1 MFTNKRG
8 ILAYVVIFVVIISLI
23 TLAMALVVYNN
34 LFGDT
39 SKIDYKICQQSVFY
53 RNTFNIGP
61 VEAGKNTIPLECKTE
76 KICLENSDKSCEEE
90 FGKANTDNKITLIK
104 LSNDGEKAKEET
116 FKTLSNAMYNCNKM
130 LGEGQLNFL
139 PTKEFKYNYCII
151 CSRIVFDDKAKAL
164 FPEGIALLDLY
175 NYMSINKPEGEEET
189 YLQSIYK
196 TKSPKE
202 IIDPLMNTDFSNVKN
217 EKNEVKSINVN
228 SNDWMIDVNKAQI
241 VIASMETNKGT
252 AATKLIAGGA
262 AAAVL
267 AGTGLVVAPFTGG
280 ISLVWVGVTL
290 VVGGSGAI
298 TTGTL
303 TYVAAYPETGLVYYG
318 PRIIPN
324 EINEISGLKCQSFE
338 NLP

>member
-1 MFTNKRG
+1 
-8 ILAYVVIFVVIISLI
+8 
-23 TLAMALVVYNN
+23 
-34 LFGDT
+34 
-39 SKIDYKICQQSVFY
+39 
-53 RNTFNIGP
+53 
-61 VEAGKNTIPLECKTE
+61 
-76 KICLENSDKSCEEE
+76 
-90 FGKANTDNKITLIK
+90 
-104 LSNDGEKAKEET
+104 
-116 FKTLSNAMYNCNKM
+116 
-130 LGEGQLNFL
+130 
-139 PTKEFKYNYCII
+139 
-151 CSRIVFDDKAKAL
+151 
-164 FPEGIALLDLY
+164 
-175 NYMSINKPEGEEET
+175 
-189 YLQSIYK
+189 
-196 TKSPKE
+196 
-202 IIDPLMNTDFSNVKN
+202 MNTDFSNVKN